1 MGRTRDRASGFGLL
15 PRMEARPHKGSDKV
29 TYRYHPLGGKPVNL
43 GQDKRAA
50 IQAVLDMNGASD
62 DTGTLV
68 ELWRTYQT
76 MPQWHR
82 LGERT
87 KLDYAAYSVKLL
99 EVMGQ
104 VSARMIRPADIARY
118 LRVERADAP
127 VRGNRE
133 IALLSNLMTVAV
145 ERGDIDVNPCKQVKR
160 NLERPRTEA
169 PDPAEFA
176 AFIGWLTRQGDQR
189 AVIAMMAEFA
199 AAAGSRR
206 IEFLHLTLPQI
217 DDTAGTIRLM
227 RAKQHGGAKRVE
239 NVVITE
245 AMSDLV
251 RRLRALPRPDGCL
264 HVFTTRD
271 GNPYTDSGFA
281 STWQRAMSAAV
292 QDRIVARRFT
302 FHDLRA
308 YYTTQH
314 KAQYDTLPDLH
325 ADTKTTARIYD
336 RSKVSV
342 RKGLGS

>member
-1 MGRTRDRASGFGLL
+1 
-15 PRMEARPHKGSDKV
+15 MEARPHKGSDKV
-29 TYRYHPLGGKPVNL
+29 TYRYHPLGGKPINL

-50 IQAVLDMNGASD
+50 IQAVLDLNGASSD
-62 DTGTLV
+62 AGTLT
-68 ELWRTYQT
+68 ELWRTYLT

-82 LGERT
+82 LSERT

-118 LRVERADAP
+118 LRVERVDAP
-127 VRGNRE
+127 IRGNRE

-169 PDPAEFA
+169 PEPAELSC
-176 AFIGWLTRQGDQR
+176 FITWLAKQGAQR
-189 AVIAMMAEFA
+189 EVVAMMAEFA

-206 IEFLHLTLPQI
+206 TEFLHLTLPQI
-217 DDTAGTIRLM
+217 DSTAGVIRLM
-227 RAKQHGGAKRVE
+227 RAKQHGGSKRAE
-239 NVVITE
+239 NVVITP
-245 AMSDLV
+245 AMENLV
-251 RRLRALPRPDGCL
+251 RRLRALHRPDGCV

-281 STWQRAMSAAV
+281 STWQRAMASAV
-292 QDRIVARRFT
+292 KDKVVARRFT

-314 KAQYDTLPDLH
+314 KALYGALPELH
-325 ADTKTTARIYD
+325 ADAKTTARVYD
-336 RSKVSV
+336 RSRTSV
-342 RKGLGS
+342 RKGI